1 MEQKFTYSLKSIGYA
16 CLTIATF
23 FLTSLTAKTY
33 AQINC
38 ANETVLFSEDFGTGT
53 TSTSN
58 PDVITTGLTYQQ
70 TGSLEGEGAYRVINS
85 TQQKPEWQL
94 SNDHTPGDV
103 NGKMLVI
110 NGQAETFYGHQIDRL
125 QGFSPGSYTASLY
138 VMNVDTMGTCGI
150 DALLPNINFRVEY
163 LSQDGTTWIPLSGSP
178 YTAAPV
184 PQEPSISP
192 TWVSLGSS
200 FSIPTTVAFAIRSIR
215 IILADGTQGG
225 CGNDFALDDIKVAFC
240 PEAGQ
245 LPVTFLGISARQ
257 KGSGISV
264 LWSTSQEFNSSRFEI
279 EKSVDG
285 NSNWTTV
292 SSVSAAGN
300 SATVKNYNAF
310 DASPSNGA
318 NYYRIKQIDKDGNF
332 KYSRTVMIKLNID
345 KTGVS
350 VLANPFHSSLLV
362 DFSSP
367 SNQQVSARI
376 IDITG
381 RQIVSEKWTIA
392 AGSSTKQFS
401 NVGGLQLGM
410 YILTISNADGE
421 VLYNNKVIKQ

>member
-1 MEQKFTYSLKSIGYA
+1 MEQKFTYSPKAIGYS
-16 CLTIATF
+16 LFTIATL
-23 FLTSLTAKTY
+23 FLASLTAKTY
-33 AQINC
+33 AQVGC
-38 ANETVLFSEDFGTGT
+38 ANETVLFSESFGTGT

-58 PDVITTGLTYQQ
+58 ADVITTGLTFQE
-70 TGSLEGEGAYRVINS
+70 TGPLVGEGAYRVINS

-94 SNDHTPGDV
+94 SEDHTPGDV

-110 NGQAETFYGHQIDRL
+110 NGQAETFYGHQIDRP

-138 VMNVDTMGTCGI
+138 VLNVDTMGTCGP

-163 LSQDGTTWIPLSGSP
+163 LSGDGTTWIPLSGSP

-184 PQEPSISP
+184 PQQPSTSP
-192 TWVSLGSS
+192 TWVPLGSS
-200 FSIPTTVAFAIRSIR
+200 FSIPTTVTFTITNLR

-240 PEAGQ
+240 PEGGQ

-257 KGSGISV
+257 KGSGVSI
-264 LWSTSQEFNSSRFEI
+264 LWSTSQEFNSSSFEI
-279 EKSVDG
+279 EKSADG

-292 SSVSAAGN
+292 SSVGAAGN

-310 DASPSNGA
+310 DANPANGV

-332 KYSRTVMIKLNID
+332 KYSRTVMVKLNID

-350 VLANPFHSSLLV
+350 VLANPFHSSLVV

-367 SNQQVSARI
+367 SNQQVAARI

-381 RQIVSEKWTIA
+381 KQIVSEKWTIA

-401 NVGGLQLGM
+401 NVGGLQIGM
-410 YILTISNADGE
+410 YILTISNANGE

>member
-1 MEQKFTYSLKSIGYA
+1 MEQKFTYFPKAIVCL

-23 FLTSLTAKTY
+23 FLTALTTKIS
-33 AQINC
+33 AQVSC

-58 PDVITTGLTYQQ
+58 ADVITTGLTFQE
-70 TGSLEGEGAYRVINS
+70 TGSLEGEGTYRVIDS
-85 TQQKPEWQL
+85 TQQKPEWQI
-94 SNDHTPGDV
+94 SGDHTPGDV

-110 NGQAETFYGHQIDRL
+110 NGQAETFYGRQINRP
-125 QGFSPGSYTASLY
+125 QGFSPGNYTASLY
-138 VMNVDTMGTCGI
+138 LMNIDSRGTCGP
-150 DALLPNINFRVEY
+150 DALLPTINIRVEY

-178 YTAAPV
+178 YLAAPV
-184 PQEPSISP
+184 QQQPYPDVV
-192 TWVSLGSS
+192 WVPIGSS
-200 FSIPTTVAFAIRSIR
+200 FSIPTTVTFSITSIR
-215 IILADGTQGG
+215 IILADGTAGG
-225 CGNDFALDDIKVAFC
+225 CGNDFALDDINVGFC
-240 PEAGQ
+240 PEGGQ

-257 KGSGISV
+257 KGSGVSV
-264 LWSTSQEFNSSRFEI
+264 MWSTSQEFNSSRFEI

-285 NSNWTTV
+285 NSNWITV

-310 DASPSNGA
+310 DASPSNGV
-318 NYYRIKQIDKDGNF
+318 NYYRIKQIDRDGNF
-332 KYSRTVMIKLNID
+332 KYSRTVMVKLNID
-345 KTGVS
+345 KIGVS
-350 VLANPFHSSLLV
+350 VLANPFHSTLLI

-381 RQIVSEKWTIA
+381 KQIISEKWTVA

-401 NVGGLQLGM
+401 NVSGLQLGM
-410 YILTISNADGE
+410 YILTITNANSE
-421 VLYNNKVIKQ
+421 ILYNNKVIKQ